1 MKVCLVTKFSWNLS
15 WFVLIYIQDFNLIL
29 MEVLYM
35 ADFSAISALSSLS
48 EKDLYYQW
56 MINNNSTST
65 MLNALSGNSSDS
77 SNMNGMSGIVNAI
90 SSGYSSLG
98 MASLLGSQL
107 GTQGLA
113 SLFGSSLGMSDGG
126 ISSLG
131 TISSFS
137 SILKMYLNSET
148 SQAADMAGKLS
159 EALEKADEAGES
171 STNSYKTV
179 QEIYNYFVDKSSVAA
194 QALSS
199 SKTVQAK
206 KSMAGINAAAQAPS
220 AVEFNFDSYINGIEE
235 GINKSISASTA
246 HAGISM

>member
-113 SLFGSSLGMSDGG
+113 SLLVLRWVCQM
-126 ISSLG
+126 
-131 TISSFS
+131 
-137 SILKMYLNSET
+137 E
-148 SQAADMAGKLS
+148 
-159 EALEKADEAGES
+159 
-171 STNSYKTV
+171 V
-179 QEIYNYFVDKSSVAA
+179 
-194 QALSS
+194 
-199 SKTVQAK
+199 
-206 KSMAGINAAAQAPS
+206 
-220 AVEFNFDSYINGIEE
+220 
-235 GINKSISASTA
+235 
-246 HAGISM
+246 

>member
-98 MASLLGSQL
+98 MAVHGFNPSQ
-107 GTQGLA
+107 
-113 SLFGSSLGMSDGG
+113 
-126 ISSLG
+126 
-131 TISSFS
+131 
-137 SILKMYLNSET
+137 
-148 SQAADMAGKLS
+148 
-159 EALEKADEAGES
+159 
-171 STNSYKTV
+171 
-179 QEIYNYFVDKSSVAA
+179 
-194 QALSS
+194 
-199 SKTVQAK
+199 
-206 KSMAGINAAAQAPS
+206 
-220 AVEFNFDSYINGIEE
+220 
-235 GINKSISASTA
+235 
-246 HAGISM
+246 AGISEFQNSQGYTEKQNKLHEI

>member
-1 MKVCLVTKFSWNLS
+1 
-15 WFVLIYIQDFNLIL
+15 
-29 MEVLYM
+29 M

-77 SNMNGMSGIVNAI
+77 SSMNGMSGILNAV

-107 GTQGLA
+107 GTQGLT
-113 SLFGSSLGMSDGG
+113 SFLGSSLGISDGG
-126 ISSLG
+126 ISQLG

-137 SILKMYLNSET
+137 SILKMYLNSEI

-179 QEIYNYFVDKSSVAA
+179 QEIYDYFVDKSSTAA

-199 SKTVQAK
+199 SKTGQAK
-206 KSMAGINAAAQAPS
+206 KSTPGVNAVTAQASP
-220 AVEFNFDSYINGIEE
+220 ATEFNFDRYINGIEE
-235 GINKSISASTA
+235 SINKSINASTA
-246 HAGISM
+246 SAGISI

>member
-1 MKVCLVTKFSWNLS
+1 
-15 WFVLIYIQDFNLIL
+15 
-29 MEVLYM
+29 M

-131 TISSFS
+131 TISSFF
-137 SILKMYLNSET
+137 
-148 SQAADMAGKLS
+148 
-159 EALEKADEAGES
+159 
-171 STNSYKTV
+171 
-179 QEIYNYFVDKSSVAA
+179 IY
-194 QALSS
+194 
-199 SKTVQAK
+199 
-206 KSMAGINAAAQAPS
+206 
-220 AVEFNFDSYINGIEE
+220 IE
-235 GINKSISASTA
+235 NVP
-246 HAGISM
+246 

>member
-1 MKVCLVTKFSWNLS
+1 
-15 WFVLIYIQDFNLIL
+15 
-29 MEVLYM
+29 M

-171 STNSYKTV
+171 STN
-179 QEIYNYFVDKSSVAA
+179 
-194 QALSS
+194 
-199 SKTVQAK
+199 
-206 KSMAGINAAAQAPS
+206 
-220 AVEFNFDSYINGIEE
+220 
-235 GINKSISASTA
+235 
-246 HAGISM
+246 

>member
-1 MKVCLVTKFSWNLS
+1 
-15 WFVLIYIQDFNLIL
+15 
-29 MEVLYM
+29 M
-35 ADFSAISALSSLS
+35 ADFPAISALSSLS

-107 GTQGLA
+107 GTQGLT
-113 SLFGSSLGMSDGG
+113 SLLGSSLGMSDGG
-126 ISSLG
+126 ISTLG

-179 QEIYNYFVDKSSVAA
+179 QEIYDYFVDKSSAA
-194 QALSS
+194 AKALSS
-199 SKTVQAK
+199 SKTGQAK
-206 KSMAGINAAAQAPS
+206 KSTAGVNAAVQTPS
-220 AVEFNFDSYINGIEE
+220 AGEFNFDSYINKIEE
-235 GINKSISASTA
+235 SINESISVSAA
-246 HAGISM
+246 YAGLSM